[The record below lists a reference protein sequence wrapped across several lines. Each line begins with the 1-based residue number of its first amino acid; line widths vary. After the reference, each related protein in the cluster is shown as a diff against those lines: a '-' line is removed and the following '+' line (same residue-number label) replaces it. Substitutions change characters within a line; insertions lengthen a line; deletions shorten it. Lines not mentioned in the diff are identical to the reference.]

1 MDLGW
6 IPMVKFLLLN
16 QFFFIIFFILFNVCL
31 SVRLSVCLSVSID
44 SYVDWSTCDERII
57 CSYTFVFSI
66 PQESR
71 WPSGR
76 GQRQWWT
83 LVGFPWFNSQQCF
96 FSFISLGLRRY
107 LTVTKIPEL
116 HSFSPIDF
124 ITSTEQWNQQWRSPD
139 QACHN
144 LYKLSML
151 SVCLS
156 VCAYWIPTYSE
167 LRRTEPAKMDRT
179 RPNRRYSFPPK
190 WTEPA
195 QTTLLPAKMD

>member
-6 IPMVKFLLLN
+6 IPMV
-16 QFFFIIFFILFNVCL
+16 QFPTSFFIL
-31 SVRLSVCLSVSID
+31 
-44 SYVDWSTCDERII
+44 
-57 CSYTFVFSI
+57 
-66 PQESR
+66 
-71 WPSGR
+71 
-76 GQRQWWT
+76 
-83 LVGFPWFNSQQCF
+83 
-96 FSFISLGLRRY
+96 FISLGLRRY

-195 QTTLLPAKMD
+195 QTTLLPAKMDQPAKWERFACTLQTPTKCHKIKLIVHLSMTRIYQRLAEGLLCCMRSRSC